1 MLTRADPTKRSQ
13 APTLPLQKKF
23 HLLYHGVFHSQI
35 SIYYKL
41 FEVPS
46 YGTPFVQMSES
57 EPPVN
62 TGLWGRTGLLSQP
75 SKRTILIL
83 LSLSFLGYAF
93 SLLINGASGRI
104 LCPRFVLPALPPSA
118 DPLTDPLGLV
128 VLVLDP
134 MFLLASFR
142 FLACLLLGTVLI
154 LFNGPNGPPIELPV
168 RIQLLIPVLVG
179 LTNAG
184 GYAFYLSLTARGGV
198 AVWSALV
205 GVYIVIPVSY
215 SILVY
220 NEARTP
226 RKMWG
231 IATCILASILLG
243 LGEEEKEA
251 GAGSD
256 VPWYSNAAL
265 YLICI
270 ACWGVCDGLSAFM
283 GRDLHSGVIAIL
295 TGCGFGL
302 FGLLMALLSFF
313 LTSGQGGGLRGRGDS
328 PVEGGGGMS
337 FAAGFVLMAVA
348 QASGV
353 MAWFLSVRL
362 GMLAEASAFLPII
375 SLYTMGTSIL
385 AVPILGENRLPPVYW
400 VGLLFGCGGILLI
413 AYSGE
418 GSDGSGSGSNPPMIL
433 IGEGADSPTSST
445 TSSTSD
451 AAFTAHSI
459 PLPAK

>member
-1 MLTRADPTKRSQ
+1 MTTEPQ
-13 APTLPLQKKF
+13 P
-23 HLLYHGVFHSQI
+23 I
-35 SIYYKL
+35 S
-41 FEVPS
+41 
-46 YGTPFVQMSES
+46 
-57 EPPVN
+57 

-75 SKRTILIL
+75 SKRTILLL

-93 SLLINGASGRI
+93 SLLINGASGRV
-104 LCPRFVLPALPPSA
+104 LRPRFVLPPLPPSA
-118 DPLTDPLGLV
+118 DPLTPLGLV
-128 VLVLDP
+128 VLVFDP

-154 LFNGPNGPPIELPV
+154 FSNGPHGPPIELPV
-168 RIQLLIPVLVG
+168 RVQLLIPVLVG

-205 GVYIVIPVSY
+205 GVYIVFPVTY

-220 NEARTP
+220 GEARTP

-251 GAGSD
+251 GAGRD
-256 VPWYSNAAL
+256 IPWYSNAFL
-265 YLICI
+265 YLTCI
-270 ACWGVCDGLSAFM
+270 LCWGVCDGLSAFM
-283 GRDLHSGVIAIL
+283 GRDLHLGVIAIL

-302 FGLLMALLSFF
+302 FALLMALLSFF
-313 LTSGQGGGLRGRGDS
+313 LSSGLGGGLRGEGDA
-328 PVEGGGGMS
+328 PVEGGGGVS
-337 FAAGFVLMAVA
+337 FAGGYALMAAA

-362 GMLAEASAFLPII
+362 GMLSEASAFLPII
-375 SLYTMGTSIL
+375 SLYTMGASIL
-385 AVPILGENRLPPVYW
+385 AVPILGENHLPPIYW
-400 VGLLFGCGGILLI
+400 VGLCFGCGGILLI

-418 GSDGSGSGSNPPMIL
+418 GNGEGGSSSSNPPMIL
-433 IGEGADSPTSST
+433 VGEGTDFPSTPTNT
-445 TSSTSD
+445 GGGSD
-451 AAFTAHSI
+451 TFT
-459 PLPAK
+459 PTPEK